1 MQSRENLDGVVCSGD
16 PDRPYISVVATA
28 RNDNHGGNLLGRM
41 QVFVEAWINQAK
53 RHKGGQPPVLPDR
66 MFFEATLY
74 LARTGIP
81 LRDLPGEFGA
91 WDAVYNR
98 FRRWV
103 ASGAMARLFELM
115 TDDPQCGEVRRV
127 LVDSTIVRAHRHAAG
142 AARKRKHLGA
152 AESARRQGLGRSRGG
167 RTSKVVLT
175 ATDEDTAIAVDV
187 RPGQAHDAPL
197 LKPMLERTAA
207 RLGEV
212 DQVVGDKAFDG
223 AAQRRAC
230 AALGAAAV
238 IPAKSNRVAPE
249 PLDRAA
255 YRERNRVERLFA
267 KLKEFRRVATRYEKL
282 KQTFLGMIHLV
293 LGFIRLRAKINVNT
307 A

>member
-1 MQSRENLDGVVCSGD
+1 MRYMTTDGLWAAMEPLVD
-16 PDRPYISVVATA
+16 
-28 RNDNHGGNLLGRM
+28 
-41 QVFVEAWINQAK
+41 QAK

-66 MFFEATLY
+66 MFFEAVLD

-91 WDAVYNR
+91 RGAVYNR

-103 ASGAMARLFELM
+103 ASGSLERLFGLM
-115 TDDPQCGEVRRV
+115 TANPQFGEVRRV
-127 LVDSTIVRAHRHAAG
+127 LVDSTNVRAHRHAAG
-142 AARKRKHLGA
+142 AARKTKRLGA

-167 RTSKVVLT
+167 LTSKIVVT
-175 ATDEDTAIAVDV
+175 VADESTAIAVDV

-197 LKPMLERTAA
+197 LKPMLGRTAA

-223 AAQRRAC
+223 GPQRRAC
-230 AALGAAAV
+230 AAIGAQAV
-238 IPAKSNRVAPE
+238 IPAKANRVDPE
-249 PLDRAA
+249 PLDTAA

-267 KLKEFRRVATRYEKL
+267 KLKEFRRIATRYEKL
-282 KQTFLGMIHLV
+282 KQTFLGMIHLA
-293 LGFIRLRAKINVNT
+293 LGVIRLRAKTNVNT